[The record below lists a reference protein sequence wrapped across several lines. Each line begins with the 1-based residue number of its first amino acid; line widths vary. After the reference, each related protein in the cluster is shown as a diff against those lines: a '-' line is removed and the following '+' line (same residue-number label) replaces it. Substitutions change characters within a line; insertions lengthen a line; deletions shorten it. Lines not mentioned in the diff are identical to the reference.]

1 MKLKDLMNSKKI
13 ILSLSILSWFVTAN
27 VYAQPLDYSNINMN
41 NQLYHPDILS
51 MKVDN
56 KAMNFAL
63 PIITLNSSEQLT
75 LTFDDQS
82 DQSKYLKYTYI
93 HCTYDWKPTPN
104 FQQLDYMNTFMEG
117 DIFDYQTSSNTIQF
131 YTSYSLD
138 FPNENVSISKSGN
151 YILYIYEED
160 NGNYTPVLTHR
171 FIVVENLVDIMP
183 QVQQSTNIATRNTK
197 QEISF
202 QINSGAFR
210 INNASRNLKVV
221 VSQNGRS
228 DNVYVATMPTVILS
242 DVLKYNRSDE
252 IVFEGG
258 SEFRIFN
265 IRSLRSAMENISRHA
280 YGDGA
285 NHTFVNVDKERVY
298 LPYEER
304 IDINGC
310 YFIAADDGID
320 LQNADYTHVYFSLNC
335 MPPKDVDIYIYGELT
350 NWQLSPSSKL
360 EFHPYRK
367 QWEVSL
373 YLKTGYYNYTYLA
386 LPKGSTQATFMYTE
400 GSSWQT
406 ENRYTFLAYYH
417 GDGLAYDRI
426 IGYTQ
431 YFSFEKQPS
440 PSMNFLK
447 KLQR

>member
-1 MKLKDLMNSKKI
+1 MNRKRF
-13 ILSLSILSWFVTAN
+13 ILSYSILFWFIAFN
-27 VYAQPLDYSNINMN
+27 ADAQPRDYSNITME

-56 KAMNFAL
+56 ATMNFAL

-75 LTFDDQS
+75 LTFDDKS
-82 DQSKYLKYTYI
+82 DESKYLKYTYI

-104 FQQLDYMNTFMEG
+104 FQQFDYMNTFMEG
-117 DIFDYQTSSNTIQF
+117 NIFNYQTSSNTIQF

-138 FPNENVSISKSGN
+138 FPNDEVNINKSGN
-151 YILYIYEED
+151 YILYVYEED
-160 NGNYTPVLTHR
+160 NDNYTPVLTHR
-171 FIVVENLVDIMP
+171 FIVTENLVEIVP
-183 QVQQSTNIATRNTK
+183 SVQQSTNIATRNSK
-197 QEISF
+197 QEVSF
-202 QINSGAFR
+202 QINVGSFR
-210 INNASRNLKVV
+210 MNNVSRNLKVII
-221 VSQNGRS
+221 SQNGRF
-228 DNVYVATMPTVILS
+228 DNAYIATTPTIILS

-258 SEFRIFN
+258 SEFRVFN
-265 IRSLRSAMENISRHA
+265 IRSLRTAMENISRHA
-280 YGDGA
+280 YGEGA
-285 NHTFVNVDKERVY
+285 NHTYVNVDRERVH

-304 IDINGC
+304 VDIDGC

-320 LQNADYTHVYFSLNC
+320 LQNADYTNVYFSFDC
-335 MPPKDVDIYIYGELT
+335 MPPKDVDIHIYGELT
-350 NWQLSPSSKL
+350 NWTLSPKTKL
-360 EFHPYRK
+360 EYHTYRK
-367 QWEVSL
+367 QWETSL

-386 LPKGSTQATFMYTE
+386 VPKGSTKATFMYTE

-406 ENRYTFLAYYH
+406 ENRYTFLAYYQ

-431 YFSFEKQPS
+431 YFSFEKEPS

-447 KLQR
+447 KLQQR